1 MHLINTRKITR
12 GFLHVG
18 DFNAED
24 TESCLSEFLY
34 EHNAENIVKDKT
46 CFKNLNNPSCIDL
59 FLTNFPSSFQNT
71 CTITT
76 GLSDFHKMV
85 ITVTKMTFHKN
96 PPKEIYYRD
105 YKKLIEIRLRK
116 N

>member
-1 MHLINTRKITR
+1 M
-12 GFLHVG
+12 
-18 DFNAED
+18 
-24 TESCLSEFLY
+24 
-34 EHNAENIVKDKT
+34 
-46 CFKNLNNPSCIDL
+46 
-59 FLTNFPSSFQNT
+59 

-105 YKKLIEIRLRK
+105 YKKFNRDIFKQELANELYGCDSCDNTFEEIFINVL
-116 N
+116 NMHL